1 MLQAAATQY
10 QYNAVFVASAN
21 RGLVPLAPVLQSA
34 ADAVTTRRQRENEE
48 RALLYVSL
56 TRARKLAF
64 VFGYGQMSEWF

>member
-1 MLQAAATQY
+1 MV
-10 QYNAVFVASAN
+10 N
-21 RGLVPLAPVLQSA
+21 SA
-34 ADAVTTRRQRENEE
+34 ADAVTRRQRENEE